1 MALGFTFGGDG
12 GDIIPIIKFDA
23 RAGRM
28 FRRDRVNGENDQT
41 DITSDFKAIFDF
53 ENVETGTI
61 NFDTG
66 SAPDFAV
73 VRYGERIPAP
83 PTDKH
88 RPGVRILVK
97 LGKDSGGDIR
107 ELASTAKVF
116 LSGID
121 RLHNDYLAG
130 VKNNAG
136 KLPIVALTSS
146 LPITTGE
153 GARKSTNYSP
163 VFEIV
168 GWATRPTDLTYI
180 PRSGSAGGEDAPATV
195 AAPPATGSTRVS
207 APSSSDDDFG

>member
-1 MALGFTFGGDG
+1 MALGFSFGGDG
-12 GDIIPIIKFDA
+12 GDIIPIIKYDA

-28 FRRDRVNGENDQT
+28 FRRDRINGENEQV
-41 DITSDFKAIFDF
+41 DITQDFKAIFDF

-66 SAPDFAV
+66 GAPDFCV
-73 VRYGERIPAP
+73 VRYGERIP
-83 PTDKH
+83 PTPSDKH

-97 LGKDSGGDIR
+97 LGKDVGGDVR

-121 RLHNDYLAG
+121 KLHNDYLAG
-130 VKNNAG
+130 VKDNPG
-136 KLPIVALTSS
+136 KLPIVELGQS

-163 VFEIV
+163 VFKII
-168 GWATRPTDLTYI
+168 GWATRPNDLTYI
-180 PRSGSAGGEDAPATV
+180 PRSANASPEPV
-195 AAPPATGSTRVS
+195 AAAMPPATGSTRVS

>member
-1 MALGFTFGGDG
+1 MALGFTFGGGDG

-28 FRRDRVNGENDQT
+28 FRRDRINGENEQI
-41 DITSDFKAIFDF
+41 DITQDFKAIFDF

-66 SAPDFAV
+66 SAPDFSVA
-73 VRYGERIPAP
+73 RYGDKVPAA

-88 RPGVRILVK
+88 KPGVRILVK
-97 LGKDSGGDIR
+97 LGKDSGGDVR
-107 ELASTAKVF
+107 ELASTARVF

-121 RLHNDYLAG
+121 RLHNDYLAA

-168 GWATRPTDLTYI
+168 GWATRPADLAYV
-180 PRSGSAGGEDAPATV
+180 PRASSAGGSASPVAT
-195 AAPPATGSTRVS
+195 PPATGSTRVS
-207 APSSSDDDFG
+207 APASSDDDFG